1 MKTPARMST
10 PSVPRRLGRLL
21 VNHLGFRCEGRK
33 EVIVLGAQ
41 DGIFELQDMALN
53 RPAGMGEPENF
64 QAVMTGTFRVV
75 ESPLG
80 TYSVGDFS
88 SWTTPGIYRVVLPQ
102 SGEHSYQ
109 FAITDGAFGWLPG
122 MFLRFVHNW
131 RSGPFENSWRG
142 PINLDDARRSDNGE
156 VVDAVGGWNDAGD
169 TRKWMTHCTMPA
181 LALMD
186 AHEHLDW
193 DYAEWERAE
202 EGWSPW
208 LLEAR
213 WGLDFILKMQ
223 DSTTGMFYEDV
234 GGGGNSRKRPGMSWW
249 YENLSGVYADN
260 ADNRFTDN
268 EPDSG
273 DERAL
278 RVQYNPPGQLV
289 STAILARGAGCFASR
304 DAGRAHRYAEAAV
317 RGWELGLDPDPK
329 FHESPGINFAGWTAV
344 RSWRAL
350 AALELHRCGR
360 LPWDD
365 VARAADDLLENFDPQ
380 LGFWVNEAGGTEPY
394 RGILQ
399 SAQPLIA
406 LARIAGAAND
416 GAWRSRVTGVLREC
430 LDHYVFPLAALTPFA
445 VIPYGV
451 YRHETTEGDV
461 YHPWK
466 NGFRYRFFMPE
477 CHPLNVSLGLSGHLT
492 SWAHALALTGRL
504 LGEPACIELAWRQ
517 LHWLTGGN
525 PHNAS
530 VISGVGYNNPMP
542 HSRLLGTYPGGFCN
556 GFMGSAED
564 QSRLDLEG
572 DAQWN
577 TTEYWMAPLSNA
589 LMALSLLNPQGAPAS
604 RKLGRR
610 DQPSKTPAR
619 MP

>member
-1 MKTPARMST
+1 MNT

-169 TRKWMTHCTMPA
+169 TRKWMVHSNLPA

-186 AHEHLDW
+186 AHERLPW

-213 WGLDFILKMQ
+213 WGLEFILKMQ
-223 DSTTGMFYEDV
+223 DPATGMFYEDV

-249 YENLSGVYADN
+249 YENHSGCYADN

-278 RVQYNPPGQLV
+278 RVQYNPIVQFTSV
-289 STAILARGAGCFASR
+289 AILARAARSFGPLDPAAARG
-304 DAGRAHRYAEAAV
+304 YAQAAV
-317 RGWELGLDPDPK
+317 RGWELGWDPDPK
-329 FHESPGINFAGWTAV
+329 FHESPGVNFAGWTAV

-350 AALELHRCGR
+350 AALELHRGGCLR
-360 LPWDD
+360 WDD
-365 VARAADDLLENFDPQ
+365 VARAADELLENFDPQ
-380 LGFWVNEAGGTEPY
+380 LGFWVNEAGGAEPY
-394 RGILQ
+394 RGILH

-406 LARIAGAAND
+406 LAEIARTAD
-416 GAWRSRVTGVLREC
+416 EGAWRSRVTGVLRQC
-430 LDHYVFPLAALTPFA
+430 LDRYVFPLAGLTPFGLM
-445 VIPYGV
+445 PFGV
-451 YRHETTEGDV
+451 FRHDTTEGDV
-461 YHPWK
+461 YRPWK
-466 NGFRYRFFMPE
+466 DGFRYRFFMPE
-477 CHPLNVSLGLSGHLT
+477 HHHQRINHGLGGHWM
-492 SWAHALALTGRL
+492 SWAHALASVGEVLD
-504 LGEPACIELAWRQ
+504 EPASTELAWRQ
-517 LHWLTGGN
+517 IHWLIGCN
-525 PHNAS
+525 PFNAS
-530 VISGVGYNNPMP
+530 LVSGVGYNNPMP
-542 HSRLLGTYPGGFCN
+542 HSRLLGTYPGGFCA
-556 GFMGSAED
+556 GFIGTPDDRPSVD
-564 QSRLDLEG
+564 LDA

-577 TTEYWMAPLSNA
+577 STEYWMTPLSNA
-589 LMALSLLNPQGAPAS
+589 LMALSLLNPTGAPAS

-610 DQPSKTPAR
+610 DQPPRKRSDR
-619 MP
+619 